1 VAEPEPEEEH
11 ELTVPIK
18 TLKSQTT
25 AAQFRAKP
33 SEFPKDKPTDRKSPV
48 IEDLGQPL
56 PRPEPPSQPIVSP
69 TKSILLTPGTA
80 VGRRKTVSFGDG
92 VVDNERRRGSPR
104 ASPRKQALTGTI
116 SRQWPAHPADGT
128 RKNRS
133 KLTQTL
139 LEAREKK
146 AIPVEDEL
154 FDIGERKQQ
163 AAPPEKAIA
172 REPAVKNQIEVDV
185 QAEVAQLEEE
195 DVTTNLEDP
204 RSQSGIY
211 WKSEFESYRA
221 KTNQEIKKL
230 IQYRS
235 IAKSYAKSK
244 EAEASR
250 LADKLRRYEGKVDQF
265 ERNVSQLAAGMAS
278 DQDANAEGIVKE
290 LSKQT
295 ALVLRYKH
303 QVDSLKKALERHG
316 VFEDG
321 VQSAA
326 SERSDLVIKLRETE
340 EALERANSEPMSV
353 DQESDMKEMER
364 LVAASEE
371 RANELEKENLALKRN
386 LAKAKEEMSKY
397 EDRRKAKESK
407 LKEREQKL
415 KSRVEAYSA
424 ELRGARKRH
433 KDVEEQ
439 LRSSFAAEKKQLQDT
454 ITELR
459 QKLLADQAGAQ
470 SSGTKPEGQQRQ
482 SSEGT
487 IFRPKISSLMDE
499 DLGPDDSGAEDDT
512 EFALPRQKTVREYQ
526 NSAPLP
532 DECTETDL
540 DLMTFD
546 ESTPKK
552 PKASVQ
558 AYRDKPIPP
567 SSPPLQGDDTFP
579 MLPNIPKHLA
589 RPAAPAPSPRPSMV
603 YMSLTSR
610 NSGDTSRQRNKADAM
625 TKASRM
631 NRQLSLAADA
641 NVLPSSDSAGSVA
654 AAKLESLSAERVAA
668 AKARLKQ
675 KQLEAKGI
683 GKENVAL
690 LG

>member
-1 VAEPEPEEEH
+1 
-11 ELTVPIK
+11 
-18 TLKSQTT
+18 
-25 AAQFRAKP
+25 
-33 SEFPKDKPTDRKSPV
+33 
-48 IEDLGQPL
+48 
-56 PRPEPPSQPIVSP
+56 
-69 TKSILLTPGTA
+69 
-80 VGRRKTVSFGDG
+80 
-92 VVDNERRRGSPR
+92 
-104 ASPRKQALTGTI
+104 
-116 SRQWPAHPADGT
+116 
-128 RKNRS
+128 
-133 KLTQTL
+133 LTQTL

-146 AIPVEDEL
+146 DIPIEDEL
-154 FDIGERKQQ
+154 FDLGEKKQQ
-163 AAPPEKAIA
+163 GAPPDKAIA
-172 REPAVKNQIEVDV
+172 REPAVKNQIDVDV
-185 QAEVAQLEEE
+185 QAEVAQLDEE
-195 DVTTNLEDP
+195 DVTTNLEEP

-235 IAKSYAKSK
+235 IAKSYAKAK

-250 LADKLRRYEGKVDQF
+250 LADKLRRYEGKVDRV

-278 DQDANAEGIVKE
+278 DQDSNAEGMVKE

-326 SERSDLVIKLRETE
+326 SERSDL
-340 EALERANSEPMSV
+340 
-353 DQESDMKEMER
+353 DSDMRGMER
-364 LVAASEE
+364 LVAASE
-371 RANELEKENLALKRN
+371 AKVNELEKENLALKRN
-386 LAKAKEEMSKY
+386 LAKAKEEMAKY

-415 KSRVEAYSA
+415 RNRVEAYSA
-424 ELRGARKRH
+424 ELRGTRKRH

-439 LRSSFAAEKKQLQDT
+439 LRSSFAAEKTQLQDT

-459 QKLLADQAGAQ
+459 QKLLADHAGAQ
-470 SSGTKPEGQQRQ
+470 ILGTKPETDKRPPDGQHRQ
-482 SSEGT
+482 SFEAEL
-487 IFRPKISSLMDE
+487 FLPKISSLMDE
-499 DLGPDDSGAEDDT
+499 DPNPEDIEAEDDT

-526 NSAPLP
+526 NPVRVP
-532 DECTETDL
+532 DECTETDF

-546 ESTPKK
+546 ESTPKR

-558 AYRDKPIPP
+558 AYRDEPIPP

-579 MLPNIPKHLA
+579 MSPNVPKHLT

-610 NSGDTSRQRNKADAM
+610 KSGDTSRQRNKADAM

-641 NVLPSSDSAGSVA
+641 NMLPSSDSAGSVA
-654 AAKLESLSAERVAA
+654 AAKLESMSAERVAA
-668 AKARLKQ
+668 AKARLKR